1 MKDIANCYHNWRIN
15 LMLFIAMVVL
25 VLATSE
31 TTTTTTGLIFNIVAI
46 MLLTL
51 SDIALFRMWK
61 AAGKLP
67 ELDHITEE

>member
-31 TTTTTTGLIFNIVAI
+31 TTTTTGLILNIVAI

-51 SDIALFRMWK
+51 SDIALFRIWK

>member
-1 MKDIANCYHNWRIN
+1 MKNIANCYHNWRIN

-31 TTTTTTGLIFNIVAI
+31 TTTTTGLILNIVAI

>member
-1 MKDIANCYHNWRIN
+1 MKNIANCYHNWRIN
-15 LMLFIAMVVL
+15 LMLFIAWVVL

-31 TTTTTTGLIFNIVAI
+31 TTTTTGLILNIVAI

>member
-31 TTTTTTGLIFNIVAI
+31 TTTTTGLILNIVAI

>member
-15 LMLFIAMVVL
+15 GMFFIAMVVL

-31 TTTTTTGLIFNIVAI
+31 TTTTTGLILNIVAI

>member
-15 LMLFIAMVVL
+15 SMLVIAMVVL

-31 TTTTTTGLIFNIVAI
+31 TTTTTGLILNIVAI

-51 SDIALFRMWK
+51 SDIGLFRMWK

>member
-31 TTTTTTGLIFNIVAI
+31 TTTTGLILNIVAI

>member
-15 LMLFIAMVVL
+15 LMLLIAMVVL

-31 TTTTTTGLIFNIVAI
+31 TTTTGLILNIVAI

-51 SDIALFRMWK
+51 SDIGLFRMWK

>member
-31 TTTTTTGLIFNIVAI
+31 TTTTTGLILNIVAI

-51 SDIALFRMWK
+51 SDIGLFRMWK
-61 AAGKLP
+61 VAGKLP

>member
-15 LMLFIAMVVL
+15 LMLFIAMIVL

-31 TTTTTTGLIFNIVAI
+31 TTTTGLILNIVAI

>member
-15 LMLFIAMVVL
+15 IMVFIAMVVL

-31 TTTTTTGLIFNIVAI
+31 TTTTTGLILNIVAI

-51 SDIALFRMWK
+51 SDIGLFRMWK
-61 AAGKLP
+61 SAGKLP

>member
-15 LMLFIAMVVL
+15 LMLFISMVVL

-31 TTTTTTGLIFNIVAI
+31 TTTTTGLILNIVAI

>member
-31 TTTTTTGLIFNIVAI
+31 TTTTTGLILNIVAI

-51 SDIALFRMWK
+51 SDIGFFRMWK

>member
-31 TTTTTTGLIFNIVAI
+31 TTTTTGLILNIVAI

-51 SDIALFRMWK
+51 SNIALFRMWK

>member
-31 TTTTTTGLIFNIVAI
+31 TTTTTGLILNIVAI

-51 SDIALFRMWK
+51 SDIGLFRMWK
-61 AAGKLP
+61 AAGKLL